1 MEERKCAVG
10 PSRTRGSARKGAIRE
25 VLRKIF
31 DEAGDN
37 PSNMNRAWDLL
48 KVRLPDARR
57 SRVREVLREPEF
69 ATRRRRPG
77 RKATP
82 RPSEPHRTAGSA
94 YSDLEGG

>member
-1 MEERKCAVG
+1 MRKSECKD
-10 PSRTRGSARKGAIRE
+10 TIRK
-25 VLRKIF
+25 VLRNVF

-37 PSNMNRAWDLL
+37 PPNMNRAWDLL

-77 RKATP
+77 RKAKRSP
-82 RPSEPHRTAGSA
+82 KSPVIAQEISAPYFRSGSA
-94 YSDLEGG
+94 